1 MTKEVLIS
9 IRGLQ
14 IGEEA
19 ENEEEFEQIETICTG
34 EYYYRNGSHFVLF
47 DELMEGFEEPCRNM
61 LKFHEKEFSQTRK
74 GPVNVQMI
82 FEESK
87 KTMTSYM
94 TPFGNIVMSFD
105 TDVIEI
111 EETEEQIKVHIS
123 YVLEANYQFVANCN
137 IYVEIKAKEN
147 TETI

>member
-19 ENEEEFEQIETICTG
+19 ANEEEFEQIETICTG
-34 EYYYRNGSHFVLF
+34 EYFYRNGSHFVLY
-47 DELMEGFEEPCRNM
+47 DELMEGFEESCRNM

-74 GPVNVQMI
+74 GPVNVQMM
-82 FEESK
+82 FEEGK
-87 KTMTSYM
+87 KTMTSYV
-94 TPFGNIVMSFD
+94 TPFGNIMMSFD

-111 EETEEQIKVHIS
+111 EETEDLIKIHIS

-137 IYVEIKAKEN
+137 IYVEIKSK
-147 TETI
+147 

>member
-1 MTKEVLIS
+1 
-9 IRGLQ
+9 
-14 IGEEA
+14 
-19 ENEEEFEQIETICTG
+19 
-34 EYYYRNGSHFVLF
+34 
-47 DELMEGFEEPCRNM
+47 M

-94 TPFGNIVMSFD
+94 TPFGNIMMSFD